1 MFLVGF
7 PLLIIP
13 FAIYNM
19 IAFLL
24 PGIGWSQEI
33 IRVPLMSGAD
43 WSCTP
48 GELLVAFAAIVLWF
62 EILKAMRIN
71 SRSIIDHL
79 LSTLLFLGMSA
90 EFLLV
95 KEAAS
100 GTFFLLLVISFV
112 DVVGG
117 FTMIRIAPRPVIVDA
132 ADASAPPVNA
142 QV

>member
-24 PGIGWSQEI
+24 PGIGWTQEV

-71 SRSIIDHL
+71 PRSIIDHL
-79 LSTLLFLGMSA
+79 LSTLLFLGMTA

-100 GTFFLLLVISFV
+100 GTFFLLLVISVV

-132 ADASAPPVNA
+132 ADAGTPPVNA

>member
-71 SRSIIDHL
+71 PRSIIDHL
-79 LSTLLFLGMSA
+79 LSTLLLIGMTA

-112 DVVGG
+112 DVVAG

-132 ADASAPPVNA
+132 AAPGAPPVNA

>member
-24 PGIGWSQEI
+24 PGITWSQEI
-33 IRVPLMSGAD
+33 VRVQLMSGAD

-48 GELLVAFAAIVLWF
+48 GELLIALAAIVLWF
-62 EILKAMRIN
+62 EMIKAMRIN

-79 LSTLLFLGMSA
+79 LSTLLLIGMTA

-117 FTMIRIAPRPVIVDA
+117 FTMIRVAPRPVTVES
-132 ADASAPPVNA
+132 ADPVAPPVNA

>member
-48 GELLVAFAAIVLWF
+48 SELLVAFAAIVLWF

-79 LSTLLFLGMSA
+79 LSTLLFLGMTA

-132 ADASAPPVNA
+132 AEASAPPVNA